1 VACQREFRQPNLTGG
16 TRNVACVL
24 TSPRAS
30 TVACVLTSIAI
41 DVGGRRTSPSYSG
54 DAHRPGV
61 GERDAQ
67 IANTKAHGDP
77 PGATRRKVR

>member
-1 VACQREFRQPNLTGG
+1 MACQREFRQPNLTGG
-16 TRNVACVL
+16 TRNVDLASK
-24 TSPRAS
+24 SPRAS

-54 DAHRPGV
+54 DAHRRGV
-61 GERDAQ
+61 RGTDAQ